1 MAQWREMTKIIDK
14 KNSKLSHGEY
24 TDGKAAQMADNMG
37 PPCQY
42 SVSSRDGT
50 KKTTE
55 RTKKRRRGGSARD
68 QDDSSLP
75 LPLAKKSRT
84 GNPSSQD
91 AAFEHPPPTPDIIDT
106 HLFSGTDHAEYER
119 HISPSLMKCLVAT
132 YEVTSMNII
141 SSSKIQS
148 KVTTIIEKLG
158 SFSFVAAT
166 KPNIVLLHAKGAVA
180 SKLITVVEIT
190 KREIAKA
197 GGKWYQYNVLG
208 QILAPQEEK
217 SAIMKGPGFTLGP
230 KPDADTDS
238 MEVDTKEDS
247 QTIDEEETTFETMKT
262 PLERAIEGKPKVQAI
277 PVILIFLSRVRN
289 DALKGAYG

>member
-1 MAQWREMTKIIDK
+1 MTKTIDK
-14 KNSKLSHGEY
+14 KTGKFSHGEY
-24 TDGKAAQMADNMG
+24 TDWKAAQMADNMG
-37 PPCQY
+37 PPRQY
-42 SVSSRDGT
+42 SASNRDGT
-50 KKTTE
+50 KRTTE
-55 RTKKRRRGGSARD
+55 RTKKRRQRGAARD
-68 QDDSSLP
+68 QDDSSSS
-75 LPLAKKSRT
+75 LPLAKKART

-91 AAFEHPPPTPDIIDT
+91 AAFEQPPPALDITDT
-106 HLFSGTDHAEYER
+106 HLFSPSDHAEFER
-119 HISPSLMKCLVAT
+119 HISPDLMKSLVAT
-132 YEVTSMNII
+132 YEVTTMNII

-166 KPNIVLLHAKGAVA
+166 KPNIILLHAKSAVA

-208 QILAPQEEK
+208 QILAPQEK
-217 SAIMKGPGFTLGP
+217 MSAAMKGTGFTLGP
-230 KPDADTDS
+230 KPDGDTDA
-238 MEVDTKEDS
+238 MEVDDKGGS
-247 QTIDEEETTFETMKT
+247 QSIDEEESTFETMKT

-277 PVILIFLSRVRN
+277 PVILIFLSRVRS

>member
-1 MAQWREMTKIIDK
+1 MTKIIDK
-14 KNSKLSHGEY
+14 KNGKLSHGEH
-24 TDGKAAQMADNMG
+24 TDGKAALMADNMG
-37 PPCQY
+37 PPCQD
-42 SVSSRDGT
+42 SASSRDGT
-50 KKTTE
+50 KRTTE
-55 RTKKRRRGGSARD
+55 RTKKRRRKGSARD
-68 QDDSSLP
+68 NSSLP

-84 GNPSSQD
+84 GNPSCQD

-106 HLFSGTDHAEYER
+106 VMFSESDHAEYER

-158 SFSFVAAT
+158 SFSPAATT
-166 KPNIVLLHAKGAVA
+166 KPNIVLLHAKGAMA

-217 SAIMKGPGFTLGP
+217 FAIMKGLRYTLGP

-247 QTIDEEETTFETMKT
+247 QTINEEETTFETMKT